1 MSLLRPA
8 ETENIIETYSKYST
22 EWFVNYFMKYNDD
35 DDCKYI
41 FNHLP
46 QQLQD
51 CINIKIKEYILLV
64 EKECETVQKQRGE
77 IQKQRGEIQKQIKL
91 AEEVNEI
98 VLKQLENTRDL
109 KRQLGMYHN

>member
-51 CINIKIKEYILLV
+51 CINIKIKEYILMV
-64 EKECETVQKQRGE
+64 EKECENV
-77 IQKQRGEIQKQIKL
+77 QKQRGEIQKQIKL
-91 AEEVNEI
+91 AEEVNEM
-98 VLKQLENTRDL
+98 VLRQLENTRDL
-109 KRQLGMYHN
+109 KRQLGMYL